1 MDYTMGSGKGRFLEQ
16 EMRKHILKAFITV
29 SLIGGLAALSNAAI
43 RVKSIPLGRS
53 GIVMPSLPGPSLPLT
68 PFIHSLKSGL
78 KLTPTLKSVSL
89 PQLTLI
95 GVGAAVQSVAIP
107 KSAIPVET
115 VQIVAAQNDR
125 TFKPALV
132 RKQIAGVGEVFGMK
146 DGSAKAD
153 DHDVSD
159 AFDGTKR
166 GGNKSGELDKDF
178 IEDGDFSGSR
188 PLIFRPA
195 RRVTLPTQDL
205 EDELGILGW
214 D

>member
-1 MDYTMGSGKGRFLEQ
+1 
-16 EMRKHILKAFITV
+16 MRNHILKAFIIV
-29 SLIGGLAALSNAAI
+29 SLISGLAALSNAAI
-43 RVKSIPLGRS
+43 RVKSVPLGKS
-53 GIVMPSLPGPSLPLT
+53 GLVLPSLPGPSLPLT

-78 KLTPTLKSVSL
+78 TLTPTLKSVSL
-89 PQLTLI
+89 SQLTLI

-107 KSAIPVET
+107 KSAIPV
-115 VQIVAAQNDR
+115 QIVAAQNDW

-146 DGSAKAD
+146 DGSAKAN

-166 GGNKSGELDKDF
+166 GGNKTGELDEDL
-178 IEDGDFSGSR
+178 IEDGDFSSSR